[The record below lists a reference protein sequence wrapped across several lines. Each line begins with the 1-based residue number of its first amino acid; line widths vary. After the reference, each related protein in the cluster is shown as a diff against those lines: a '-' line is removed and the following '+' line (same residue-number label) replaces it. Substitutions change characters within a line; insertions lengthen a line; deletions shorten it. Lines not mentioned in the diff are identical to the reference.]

1 MSRLSFADII
11 SDHLR
16 RYPLMGVQDL
26 YKLGYQAVLGAEH
39 ASGNLDF
46 IHQRLMQELGGL
58 TEGPREPLTDPLSP
72 DGRILRIHL
81 RSFIQ
86 AGGEPSKLSRAF
98 YEGAQSYKGS
108 LDLMA
113 LFWLEARQLAAA
125 SEIPFKP
132 KELDLYIADREAGEF
147 QPVHHTIAFRAAY
160 KPAYRV
166 VLKEYWKD

>member
-1 MSRLSFADII
+1 VSRKSFSDII
-11 SDHLR
+11 TDHLR

-26 YKLGYQAVLGAEH
+26 YKLAYQAVLGAEH
-39 ASGNLDF
+39 ASGNPDF

-58 TEGPREPLTDPLSP
+58 TEGPSEPLIDPISP

-81 RSFIQ
+81 RPFIQ
-86 AGGEPSKLSRAF
+86 AGGVPLKLSRAF
-98 YEGAQSYKGS
+98 YEGSQAYHGS
-108 LDLMA
+108 LDLLA

-132 KELDLYIADREAGEF
+132 KELDLYVADRETGGF
-147 QPVHHTIAFRAAY
+147 QPVHHTIAYRAAY

-166 VLKEYWKD
+166 ILKEYWKD